1 MFLQPSLKAKRLN
14 SNCRNE
20 LQIMILE
27 EERKVD
33 GSSKIVMMSEDEVLV
48 IVDKEHMVILDV

>member
-14 SNCRNE
+14 SNCQNE